1 MTDNAL
7 ITFSVLMP
15 VKVLAQAKSRL
26 AGLTGAR
33 RAELA
38 LALACDTVTAVLGSD
53 AVARVIV
60 ITDDQVAGLALAAL
74 GALVI
79 PDEPRDGLNAALR
92 YGAAYAAARWPGDGT
107 AALSADLPALRPEQI
122 GRALRAAAAWP
133 TAFMADAA
141 GDGTTLYT
149 AAPGAAFRP
158 AFGLGSR
165 ARHAAGGAAE
175 LGLDGVPGLRRDV
188 DTPSD
193 LRDAVALGLGSHS
206 ASLAAELLCQPRG
219 DTLPPGGTP
228 GPDGPGTPRVR
239 CAPRGR

>member
-7 ITFSVLMP
+7 TSWSVLLP

-26 AGLTGAR
+26 AGLAGPR
-33 RAELA
+33 RGELA
-38 LALACDTVTAVLGSD
+38 LALACDTVMAVLGCD
-53 AVARVIV
+53 EAARVIV
-60 ITDDQVAGLALAAL
+60 ITDDQVAGAALAAL
-74 GALVI
+74 GALVV

-92 YGAAYAAARWPGDGT
+92 HGASHAAALWPGSGT

-133 TAFMADAA
+133 TAFVADAA

-149 AAPGAAFRP
+149 AVPGAAFRP
-158 AFGLGSR
+158 AFGLASR

-175 LGLDGVPGLRRDV
+175 LGLDGIPGLRRDV

-193 LRDAVALGLGSHS
+193 LRGAAALGLGPCS
-206 ASLAAELLCQPRG
+206 APLAAELL
-219 DTLPPGGTP
+219 
-228 GPDGPGTPRVR
+228 R